1 MRVVGTE
8 RHDESQD
15 EQRIP
20 TRRAVIWGLIGLAV
34 LVGLFLYFQYE
45 RVIAPLVS
53 P

>member
-20 TRRAVIWGLIGLAV
+20 THRAVIWGLIGLAV